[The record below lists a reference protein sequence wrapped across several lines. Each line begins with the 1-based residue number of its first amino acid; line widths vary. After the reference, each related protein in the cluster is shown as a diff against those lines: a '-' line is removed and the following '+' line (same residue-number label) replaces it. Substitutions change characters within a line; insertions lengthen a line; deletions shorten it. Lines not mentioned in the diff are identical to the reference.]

1 MGLKQKKLPKRK
13 ALHRFS
19 TNLLQKAGNTTIANI
34 YFCLLTI
41 KKQTEL
47 IKFYLL
53 LISFL

>member
-47 IKFYLL
+47 IKF
-53 LISFL
+53 S